1 VRPFAVRKAPGLRKR
16 SPDMILTYEDYLDYC
31 EATDTYPLDP
41 DAWQQEEDE
50 AQAERL
56 IHNKEIDDGVY

>member
-1 VRPFAVRKAPGLRKR
+1 
-16 SPDMILTYEDYLDYC
+16 MILTYEDYLDYC
-31 EATDTYPLDP
+31 EATDTLPLDP

-56 IHNKEIDDGVY
+56 NQNKEIDDGGR